1 MFIVFFPLEGQRHVD
16 AAIEELAKEISGET
30 EGGRSNQD
38 LDRQPQIET
47 DMLLPLHHLFEIVA
61 PVMGVRCAPRL
72 ADQIGNAAGKQGR
85 NDGVELDAADGQDLE
100 REDRAGQRCTG
111 SGAETDRDAGRQ
123 YQAAIAFTQLEP

>member
-1 MFIVFFPLEGQRHVD
+1 MAGALFIVFFPLEGQRHVD
-16 AAIEELAKEISGET
+16 AAPEELAKEIAGET
-30 EGGRSNQD
+30 GGGRSNQD

-72 ADQIGNAAGKQGR
+72 ADQIGNAA
-85 NDGVELDAADGQDLE
+85 DGQDLE
-100 REDRAGQRCTG
+100 REDRAGQRCTE

-123 YQAAIAFTQLEP
+123 YQAAIVFTQLEP